1 MNEPTISARSVS
13 LPRRSLCQW
22 VDTVTAETSGRDS
35 MKISLRKWKC
45 LRWLELGP
53 PLSWSHVRTEAG
65 VAAVVAGADLGRLE
79 HGEIHMAQAGNVTRP
94 DSLFWLEIQGGKR
107 RKRRGGL

>member
-22 VDTVTAETSGRDS
+22 VDTVTVETPGRVS
-35 MKISLRKWKC
+35 VKISLRKWKC

-53 PLSWSHVRTEAG
+53 PPSWSHVRMEAG
-65 VAAVVAGADLGRLE
+65 VVVMLVGADLGWLGL
-79 HGEIHMAQAGNVTRP
+79 GESHTWPRQAMLLGQKTFSVCRA
-94 DSLFWLEIQGGKR
+94 GAG
-107 RKRRGGL
+107 